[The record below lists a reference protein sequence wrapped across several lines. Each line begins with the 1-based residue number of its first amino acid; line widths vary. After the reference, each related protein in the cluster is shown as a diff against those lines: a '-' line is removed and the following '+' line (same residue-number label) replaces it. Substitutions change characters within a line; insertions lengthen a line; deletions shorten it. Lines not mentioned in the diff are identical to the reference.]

1 MTIFYTAILL
11 AITGVVLLMLFFMI
25 RKNGVY
31 DKFWNRV
38 MFPIMFVMN
47 TNIVFLILVR
57 GLIDGRIDMYID
69 IALSYSILG
78 FVTTVI
84 LAKFIGGRR

>member
-31 DKFWNRV
+31 DKLNA
-38 MFPIMFVMN
+38 MFVMN

-57 GLIDGRIDMYID
+57 GLIDGRINMYID

>member
-31 DKFWNRV
+31 DKLNA
-38 MFPIMFVMN
+38 MFVMN

-78 FVTTVI
+78 FVTTAI

>member
-1 MTIFYTAILL
+1 MTIFYMAILL

-31 DKFWNRV
+31 DKLNA
-38 MFPIMFVMN
+38 MFVMN

>member
-31 DKFWNRV
+31 DKLNA
-38 MFPIMFVMN
+38 MFVMN

-57 GLIDGRIDMYID
+57 GLIDGRIDLYID

>member
-31 DKFWNRV
+31 DKLNA
-38 MFPIMFVMN
+38 MFVMN
-47 TNIVFLILVR
+47 KNIVILILVR
-57 GLIDGRIDMYID
+57 GIIDGRIDMNID
-69 IALSYSILG
+69 IEMSYSILG

>member
-1 MTIFYTAILL
+1 MTIFYTAVLL

-31 DKFWNRV
+31 DKLNA
-38 MFPIMFVMN
+38 MFVMN

-69 IALSYSILG
+69 IALSSSILG

>member
-1 MTIFYTAILL
+1 MMIFYTAFLL

-31 DKFWNRV
+31 DKLNAL
-38 MFPIMFVMN
+38 FVMN

>member
-1 MTIFYTAILL
+1 MTIFYTTILL

-31 DKFWNRV
+31 DKLNT
-38 MFPIMFVMN
+38 MFVMN